1 MMSKSMMYEKMFC
14 IVFVKAF
21 KILFIQTNIEY
32 KVLATIG
39 YVICWCVSKFLT
51 MLNACKN

>member
-1 MMSKSMMYEKMFC
+1 MSKSMMYEKMFC